1 MAKVGQVVRVK
12 GCWSCPN
19 GRKALVLQNVETG
32 KFAGRIKIQ
41 YIDMHPL
48 QGNSEIHGD
57 YRDEVAQNNSTYH
70 VLPEQLLHNGA
81 RLPGRYGCD
90 LPPTKRQK
98 CGETKHLNRGL
109 NNNKVGA
116 LGHPQ
121 TKINTCVRPM
131 DPSYG
136 FSDSGEHGKLHKL
149 SKDLQAPLTTCPKM
163 KDADFAINKSHKA
176 ET

>member
-12 GCWSCPN
+12 GCWSCPS

-48 QGNSEIHGD
+48 QGSNKIHGD
-57 YRDEVAQNNSTYH
+57 YRNEAFQNNSTYH
-70 VLPEQLLHNGA
+70 ILPEQLLHNGA
-81 RLPGRYGCD
+81 SLPGRYGCD

-98 CGETKHLNRGL
+98 CSETKHFNRGL
-109 NNNKVGA
+109 NNNKDET
-116 LGHPQ
+116 LTRSH
-121 TKINTCVRPM
+121 TKTNKRVRST

-136 FSDSGEHGKLHKL
+136 GSVSGEHVQLH
-149 SKDLQAPLTTCPKM
+149 
-163 KDADFAINKSHKA
+163 N
-176 ET
+176 E